1 MSQVIPKAA
10 PHYINNKTLLAQ
22 VKQSKEK
29 GHMTNELA
37 TSLMLLAERY
47 SKHSN
52 FANYSYIQDMRSFA
66 MLMLVRTWNS
76 FDLEKSDN
84 PFAFYTQC
92 IKNSFK
98 QFLNQEK
105 KQRTVRDKMMV
116 DQGLNPSQTYVDEYN
131 SNDALSRSGSYEDE
145 QDFDIFTPT
154 TTFNKADERF
164 GNSDEA
170 FEDDLI
176 DVADTTDSSEAASET
191 SDQPESETT
200 ETNS

>member
-1 MSQVIPKAA
+1 MTQVTKA
-10 PHYINNKTLLAQ
+10 PHYINNKVLLAQ

-47 SKHSN
+47 SKSPK

-76 FDLEKSDN
+76 FDLAKSDN

-105 KQRTVRDKMMV
+105 KQRNVRDKMMV

-131 SNDALSRSGSYEDE
+131 ATDAVSRSESYDDE
-145 QDFDIFTPT
+145 QDFDVFTVTQT
-154 TTFNKADERF
+154 TNRADERF

-176 DVADTTDSSEAASET
+176 EDAEVLAETESTDQQETATPEA
-191 SDQPESETT
+191 
-200 ETNS
+200 N